1 MSTFHFF
8 ERSTNFITVDAGKA
22 IFHKGDPPD
31 VMYGIVEGEVEIV
44 LNGKVLN
51 VLGPGEIFGEMALI
65 DTNPRSADAIA
76 KTECKLEP
84 VNEARFTFMV
94 QQTPYF
100 AIQLMRVIV
109 FRMRGL
115 MEA

>member
-1 MSTFHFF
+1 MLTFHFF
-8 ERSTNFITVDAGKA
+8 ERSTNYITVEAGKT
-22 IFHKGDPPD
+22 IFRKGDPPD
-31 VMYGIVEGEVEIV
+31 VMYGIVEGEVEIN

-51 VLGPGEIFGEMALI
+51 ILGPGEIFGEMALI

-76 KTECKLEP
+76 QTDCKLEP

-100 AIQLMRVIV
+100 AIQVMRVIV

-115 MEA
+115 MEV